1 MADSGHQYDQEF
13 LFDLV
18 NYPEFTGPPAVQSL
32 KLAAQCLALVRIF
45 GQTVFDEIQ
54 KPLLIRL
61 GDCLK
66 VFQSTSF
73 DEGFIGQ
80 ALSWPV
86 RG

>member
-1 MADSGHQYDQEF
+1 
-13 LFDLV
+13 
-18 NYPEFTGPPAVQSL
+18 
-32 KLAAQCLALVRIF
+32 
-45 GQTVFDEIQ
+45 
-54 KPLLIRL
+54 
-61 GDCLK
+61 LK